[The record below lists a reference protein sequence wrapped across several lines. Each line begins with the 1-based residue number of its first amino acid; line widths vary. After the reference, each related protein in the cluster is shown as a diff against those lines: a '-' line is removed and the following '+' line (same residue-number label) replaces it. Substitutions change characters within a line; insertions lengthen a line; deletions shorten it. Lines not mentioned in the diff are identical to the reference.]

1 MEDLDA
7 LTASAKI
14 ALGLYASSFAFCAR
28 MVSSVERNSAFVVSS
43 AFGRYVL
50 TNRSSLLT

>member
-1 MEDLDA
+1 MEVLDA

-14 ALGLYASSFAFCAR
+14 AFGLYSSSFAFCAR

-43 AFGRYVL
+43 ALGK
-50 TNRSSLLT
+50 